1 MQVGGLCVFGNASST
16 STSALVHLSSP
27 DFGERTG
34 RRRIKE
40 AISYG
45 LSLVIRGLSFF
56 RPHRQESRADLYLN
70 C

>member
-16 STSALVHLSSP
+16 STRALVHLSSP
-27 DFGERTG
+27 DYRGRTG

-40 AISYG
+40 ALSYG
-45 LSLVIRGLSFF
+45 LSLVIRGLSLF
-56 RPHRQESRADLYLN
+56 RPRRQESRADLCLS